1 MKKVDWKDTL
11 GNLVEVNPK
20 LNEQGPDTTPTKE
33 PAPKKKKQ
41 TLRVELDK
49 RKGKLATLIT
59 EYEGSDDEVKE
70 LAQKLKKKLGIGGSV
85 RDGEILVQGDVRTK
99 VATILEEMEFKV
111 KRINF

>member
-1 MKKVDWKDTL
+1 MKQVDWKSTL
-11 GNLVEVNPK
+11 GNLIEENPN
-20 LNEQGPDTTPTKE
+20 LNKE
-33 PAPKKKKQ
+33 NPNIQTEEKNTQKTKKQ

-59 EYEGSDDEVKE
+59 EYEGNDDEVKE

-85 RDGEILVQGDVRTK
+85 RDGEILVQGDVRKK
-99 VATILEEMEFKV
+99 VTDLLIEMNFKV